1 MYAVFGA
8 KEKKL
13 VNALGIGA
21 SAKIP
26 DTCKISYGYVSCNM
40 LFIVCFFDS
49 STLFYICSE
58 ETQKTCNV
66 FPSPMT
72 IKLKIL

>member
-21 SAKIP
+21 SAKIL
-26 DTCKISYGYVSCNM
+26 DKFSYGYVSCNM
-40 LFIVCFFDS
+40 LFIVCFPDS

-58 ETQKTCNV
+58 ETQKICNA